1 MSEPLSPSPELP
13 NEQRTAQPGPQSSQP
28 PQAYQG
34 SQGMQ
39 PPRQGLQ
46 APPSPFGGPG
56 MNKKP
61 VTPAAWVYEIAMG
74 AVQAL
79 IGFMFVFAGN
89 QLGRFFGGGGYGSS
103 SGGDGTSILLLLL
116 GLALIVA
123 GVSRPLKLR

>member
-46 APPSPFGGPG
+46 APPQPFGGPG
-56 MNKKP
+56 MNKGP
-61 VTPAAWVYEIAMG
+61 VTPAVWVYEIAMG

-79 IGFMFVFAGN
+79 MGFVLVFTGN
-89 QLGRFFGGGGYGSS
+89 QFVRSFGSGYGSS
-103 SGGDGTSILLLLL
+103 SGGDGAGIILLLI

>member
-13 NEQRTAQPGPQSSQP
+13 NEQCTAQPGPQSSQP

-79 IGFMFVFAGN
+79 MGFVLVFTGN
-89 QLGRFFGGGGYGSS
+89 QFMRSFGNGYGSS
-103 SGGDGTSILLLLL
+103 SGGDGAGIILLLI